1 MSYNHTWNTAEFVC
15 PGLGFG
21 WVLDFLLE
29 KVLLKKLLFI
39 FWLLSV
45 LTCYMFDVG
54 RWDNFLLYSVPL
66 LPWSILF
73 YFEKTVLDIL
83 PVQILP
89 GHELYWSEDA
99 M

>member
-1 MSYNHTWNTAEFVC
+1 MSWFGVWMGFRFFTRESLTKETAFYI
-15 PGLGFG
+15 
-21 WVLDFLLE
+21 LL
-29 KVLLKKLLFI
+29 L
-39 FWLLSV
+39 V

-54 RWDNFLLYSVPL
+54 RWDNFLLYYVPF

-73 YFEKTVLDIL
+73 YFEKTGLDIL